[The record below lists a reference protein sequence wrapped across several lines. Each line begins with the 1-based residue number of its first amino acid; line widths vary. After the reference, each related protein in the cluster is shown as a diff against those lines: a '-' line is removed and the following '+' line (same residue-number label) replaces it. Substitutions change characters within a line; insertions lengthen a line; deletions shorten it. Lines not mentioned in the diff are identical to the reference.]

1 MVRKSLYFSL
11 FLIIGT
17 FLIISCKPINIFSPL
32 VNPSKMGNDAK
43 LDAGYNALADGN
55 YNTAIDYFTDVIEI
69 ASGDDLV
76 DAYLGRGAA
85 YMNTASSNIGTVFE
99 DLSSGDLNVDDTGN
113 IIGQVVNNDE
123 YDVFFDNIQKAAV
136 DYNSAIDNSASDV
149 DPGILLEAY
158 ETNMMAATGVGAQ
171 KIAITYETAPWIIPT
186 EVTLNEELE
195 AIVDD
200 TSTHP
205 YNIGTWDDD
214 NAGNGLREHVN
225 TQTEETEMMGYL
237 TNAFNAL
244 EDLKSNPPL
253 GMSEQDISDMQTG
266 IKKWASYGLFDNS
279 LGIP

>member
-55 YNTAIDYFTDVIEI
+55 YNTAIDYFTDVIES

-99 DLSSGDLNVDDTGN
+99 DLLSGNLNVDDTGN

-171 KIAITYETAPWIIPT
+171 KIAVDYSGPGGWLVPAD
-186 EVTLNEELE
+186 VTLNIAMD
-195 AIVDD
+195 AIINDD
-200 TSTHP
+200 LTHEGR
-205 YNIGTWDDD
+205 IETWSDPPSP
-214 NAGNGLREHVN
+214 NGLADYVDGSA
-225 TQTEETEMMGYL
+225 EETEMMGYL

-244 EDLKSNPPL
+244 EDLKSNPPM
-253 GMSEQDISDMQTG
+253 GMSEQDFINMQQG
-266 IKKWASYGLFDNS
+266 INDWVTNGLGEPA
-279 LGIP
+279 LT